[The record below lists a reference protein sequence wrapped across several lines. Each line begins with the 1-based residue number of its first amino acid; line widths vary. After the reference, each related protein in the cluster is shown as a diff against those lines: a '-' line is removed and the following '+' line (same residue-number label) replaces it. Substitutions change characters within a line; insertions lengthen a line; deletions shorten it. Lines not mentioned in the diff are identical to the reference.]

1 MDDEQPKLAIT
12 TFVLAAIVALI
23 NLIVPFTLA
32 LIDSFEPST
41 NQPLELELD
50 A

>member
-23 NLIVPFTLA
+23 NLIVPFTLT
-32 LIDSFEPST
+32 LIESFEHPT
-41 NQPLELELD
+41 NQPLEFYLD
-50 A
+50 E